1 MPLLDPAVMG
11 PPIVWLASAE
21 AAGVHD
27 ERVVATEFDGWLR
40 SRSSAGREPFQEQRQ
55 VDRR

>member
-1 MPLLDPAVMG
+1 MPLLDPAVIG

-27 ERVVATEFDGWLR
+27 ERISATEFDDWLR
-40 SRSSAGREPFQEQRQ
+40 TRSSAGREPFE
-55 VDRR
+55 

>member
-1 MPLLDPAVMG
+1 MG

-27 ERVVATEFDGWLR
+27 EHISATEFDDWLR
-40 SRSSAGREPFQEQRQ
+40 PRSSAGGEPFE
-55 VDRR
+55 